1 MYKSGTI
8 KNIESA
14 RILVPPLLK
23 EEKNEK
29 TGKIY
34 YKLKMNL
41 LDSKP
46 YWNEWFIGLTKA
58 FLSYNIPKMLM
69 LAGIEQMGKDL
80 SANARKI

>member
-14 RILVPPLLK
+14 RISVLPLLK

-34 YKLKMNL
+34 YKFKTNL
-41 LDSKP
+41 LDS
-46 YWNEWFIGLTKA
+46 NHIGMNSSL
-58 FLSYNIPKMLM
+58 
-69 LAGIEQMGKDL
+69 D
-80 SANARKI
+80 